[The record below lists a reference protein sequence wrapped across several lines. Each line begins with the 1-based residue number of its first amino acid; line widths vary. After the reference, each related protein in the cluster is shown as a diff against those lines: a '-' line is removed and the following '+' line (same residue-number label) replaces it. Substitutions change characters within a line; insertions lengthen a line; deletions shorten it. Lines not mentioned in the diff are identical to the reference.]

1 MLTSDEVIWGY
12 RYILGRDPESAAVI
26 EGHMRVYRD
35 RRHFRQ
41 ALLSSA
47 EFARGGLPK
56 ASSQKWV
63 ASEILNNQRLIWL
76 DLTDDYVSRGCLF
89 DGYEPAETGLLKQ
102 YLKPDHVFLDIGAN
116 VGWFTLL
123 ASTIIG
129 RHGHI
134 HAFEP
139 RRPTVDYLRR
149 SVAAN
154 GLEAMV
160 TVHDLA
166 LDRAAGAQRLGW
178 AKGTRNPGHSQLTD
192 GSGETLETIAVQA
205 ITLDELALGRVDFI
219 KIDVEGA
226 EMRVFEGGIR
236 TIDANRPIIL
246 SEIFPEQL
254 QRVSGVGAQ
263 GVFSWLANMGYRG
276 SIADHERQGEA
287 ITAFPDNWKRELL
300 NVLFL
305 PE

>member
-1 MLTSDEVIWGY
+1 VLTSDEVIWGY
-12 RYILGRDPESAAVI
+12 RYVLGRDPESAAVI

-35 RRHFRQ
+35 WRHFRQ

-56 ASSQKWV
+56 PTSEKWI

-76 DLTDDYVSRGCLF
+76 DLMDDYVSRGCLL
-89 DGYEPAETGLLKQ
+89 DAYEQAETGLLKQ

-116 VGWFTLL
+116 IGWFTLL

-129 RHGHI
+129 QQGHI

-178 AKGTRNPGHSQLTD
+178 AKGTRNPGHSKLTD
-192 GSGETLETIAVQA
+192 GSEETLETIAVQA
-205 ITLDELALGRVDFI
+205 ATLDELALGGVDFI

-226 EMRVFEGGIR
+226 EMRVFEGAIR
-236 TIDANRPIIL
+236 TIDTNRPIIL

-254 QRVSGVGAQ
+254 HRVSGVTAQ
-263 GVFSWLANMGYRG
+263 DVFSWFASRGYRG
-276 SIADHERQGEA
+276 LIADRERTGEE
-287 ITAFPDNWKRELL
+287 ISAFPGDWKRELL
-300 NVLFL
+300 NVIFL
-305 PE
+305 PA